1 MNTAER
7 QLLMAGQPG
16 TGKTTFLALLWL
28 AILWGR
34 APGMELADY
43 QDDRSY
49 LNRIADR
56 LQACDPALHT
66 EVGEDRDLA
75 LSLLL
80 GDGREPA
87 LLRIP
92 DLSGETWRE
101 ATLDRQ
107 WPARIE
113 QQVSDSRGL
122 LLFLHGRDMDAGA
135 TIGEV
140 NELADSLA
148 FDAVEGEADSG
159 GDRGRDEVELP
170 ESAVPAGVETPG
182 GTQAAG
188 ARAPKRKH
196 KPPTQVAL
204 VDALQLICEQRGPRR
219 WRVALVI
226 SAWDLTQNGMTPEQ
240 FVAKNLPLLVQYLNA
255 NEAWLEVRIFGL
267 SAQGGDFKDPAARA
281 ELEARDTVE
290 RAIVHGSDGA
300 DLGVHEIAAW
310 TLRCT

>member
-49 LNRIADR
+49 LNRIAER
-56 LQACDPALHT
+56 LQACDPTLHT

-122 LLFLHGRDMDAGA
+122 LLFLHARDMDAGA

-148 FDAVEGEADSG
+148 FNAVEGEPDNG
-159 GDRGRDEVELP
+159 GDEP
-170 ESAVPAGVETPG
+170 EPPGSAVPASVETPG
-182 GTQAAG
+182 GTQSAAG
-188 ARAPKRKH
+188 RAPKRKH

-204 VDALQLICEQRGPRR
+204 VDALQLICEQRGPHR
-219 WRVALVI
+219 WRVALVM
-226 SAWDLTQNGMTPEQ
+226 SAWDLTQDGMTPEQ

-255 NEAWLEVRIFGL
+255 NEDWLEVRIFGL

-281 ELEARDTVE
+281 ELGVRDTVE
-290 RAIVHGSDGA
+290 RAIVHGSDGV
-300 DLGVHEIAAW
+300 DVGVHEIAAW
-310 TLRCT
+310 TLGRS

>member
-28 AILWGR
+28 AILSGR
-34 APGMELADY
+34 ASGMELADY
-43 QDDRSY
+43 QDDRTY

-66 EVGEDRDLA
+66 EVGEDRNLA

-107 WPARIE
+107 WPARVE
-113 QQVSDSRGL
+113 QEVSDSRGL
-122 LLFLHGRDMDAGA
+122 LLFLHARDMDAGA

-140 NELADSLA
+140 NELADSLTLN
-148 FDAVEGEADSG
+148 AVEGEPHSASDVAP
-159 GDRGRDEVELP
+159 DEGEP
-170 ESAVPAGVETPG
+170 AESAVPVGVEAPG

-188 ARAPKRKH
+188 GRAPKHKH

-204 VDALQLICEQRGPRR
+204 VDVLQLICEQRGPRR

-226 SAWDLTQNGMTPEQ
+226 SAWDLTQDGITPEE
-240 FVAKNLPLLVQYLNA
+240 FVAKNLPLLVQYLTA
-255 NEAWLEVRIFGL
+255 NEDWLEARIFGV
-267 SAQGGDFKDPAARA
+267 SAQGGDFKDPAART
-281 ELEARDTVE
+281 ELGRRDTVE
-290 RAIVHGSDGA
+290 RAIVRDSDGA
-300 DLGVHEIAAW
+300 DVGVHEVAAW
-310 TLRCT
+310 TLGRS